1 MAVAVVTISAA
12 DWLSLG
18 LEIVGFCPGRQNVC
32 LKTNLE
38 RFRAHFGVS
47 PENQRGQGDP
57 DTGYST
63 ARLPGRRQ
71 NKSSRCTLS
80 STNRMA

>member
-32 LKTNLE
+32 LKTKLE

-47 PENQRGQGDP
+47 RENQRGQGDP
-57 DTGYST
+57 DTGYT
-63 ARLPGRRQ
+63 QRQ
-71 NKSSRCTLS
+71 DCREDAKTSLRD
-80 STNRMA
+80 AP